1 MSDDN
6 ALSLKIVVK
15 ILCSFLGNLSAL
27 GIILQ

>member
-6 ALSLKIVVK
+6 ALSLKIIVK
-15 ILCSFLGNLSAL
+15 IQYSFLGNLSAL